1 MRDCLSTLPVP
12 SVTTLPSGKVDVHDF
27 PTNNT
32 LTRPSLAK
40 LIQLATL
47 QHHADKFTAVVSTSD
62 TFPSPQQSGS
72 DQPSDCPLPDTLS
85 SSVLSGSKHPSA
97 SPMLNTPS
105 LQAMLEKTP
114 ASPITQLVSRSPT
127 TPRTKSEAIQQVP
140 KKVVKLW
147 CLYKAR
153 PTKQQVAWP
162 ARLGKK
168 IYTIIALFESSSQ
181 LLRPLLDDRE
191 SFKKENSLLKTELNN
206 LQTQIHNLKTSSPNP
221 PVPFPETGGHSTR
234 STCRAPKA
242 PFIDFVA
249 VPTSN
254 RFSLLQED
262 EDEKSEEKPT
272 DAESAND
279 DTAVS
284 VHTETAT
291 DSNASTDADANRTY
305 DVTKEKDAEDRDS
318 SRCNQ

>member
-1 MRDCLSTLPVP
+1 M
-12 SVTTLPSGKVDVHDF
+12 
-27 PTNNT
+27 
-32 LTRPSLAK
+32 
-40 LIQLATL
+40 
-47 QHHADKFTAVVSTSD
+47 
-62 TFPSPQQSGS
+62 
-72 DQPSDCPLPDTLS
+72 
-85 SSVLSGSKHPSA
+85 
-97 SPMLNTPS
+97 
-105 LQAMLEKTP
+105 
-114 ASPITQLVSRSPT
+114 
-127 TPRTKSEAIQQVP
+127 
-140 KKVVKLW
+140 
-147 CLYKAR
+147 
-153 PTKQQVAWP
+153 
-162 ARLGKK
+162 
-168 IYTIIALFESSSQ
+168 
-181 LLRPLLDDRE
+181 
-191 SFKKENSLLKTELNN
+191 LKTELNI
-206 LQTQIHNLKTSSPNP
+206 LQAQINNLKTSSPNP

-234 STCRAPKA
+234 STCSAPKA

>member
-47 QHHADKFTAVVSTSD
+47 QHHADKEFTAVVSTSD

-162 ARLGKK
+162 ARFGKK
-168 IYTIIALFESSSQ
+168 IETIIALFKSSSK
-181 LLRPLLDDRE
+181 LMRPLPEDRE
-191 SFKKENSLLKTELNN
+191 SLKKEKKKKKT
-206 LQTQIHNLKTSSPNP
+206 
-221 PVPFPETGGHSTR
+221 V
-234 STCRAPKA
+234 C
-242 PFIDFVA
+242 
-249 VPTSN
+249 
-254 RFSLLQED
+254 
-262 EDEKSEEKPT
+262 
-272 DAESAND
+272 
-279 DTAVS
+279 
-284 VHTETAT
+284 
-291 DSNASTDADANRTY
+291 
-305 DVTKEKDAEDRDS
+305 
-318 SRCNQ
+318 